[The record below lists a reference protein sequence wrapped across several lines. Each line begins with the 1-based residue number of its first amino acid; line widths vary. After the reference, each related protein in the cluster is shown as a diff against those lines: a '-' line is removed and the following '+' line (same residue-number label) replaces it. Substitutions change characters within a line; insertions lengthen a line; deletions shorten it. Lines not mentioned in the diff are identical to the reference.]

1 MSPPLIETRNLSKHF
16 GGVQA
21 VRNIDFSLAE
31 GELRCLIGPNG
42 AGKSTFFKLLTGQI
56 KPTGGAVL
64 FRGVDITKL
73 QAHEIARL
81 GIGIKTQVPSVFNG
95 LTARQNLWIA
105 AARHATRKEADAAV
119 DAQIER
125 LGLGRFADKPVGQLA
140 HGQRQWVELALVLC
154 GRPNLILLDEP
165 AAGMTEEERVQNHRD
180 HPRDQS
186 RAPAD
191 RGRARY
197 VVHPNDRAA
206 HHRIRPWH
214 HSDGRRRRSGVRQSG
229 RARRLSGQAGGGVIL
244 EINNLHAGYG
254 RIPVLSGINF
264 TVGAHEVI
272 GVLGH
277 NGMGKT
283 TLLKTLIGQVP
294 LTGGTIKFA
303 GADVGTIPSFRRA
316 RAGMGYVPQGRAI
329 FPNLTV
335 YENLRMGFIE
345 NGINSEENT
354 LNDVLARFPRLDSL
368 LDRQGAAL
376 SGGEQQILALARCLC
391 GQPKLLLLDEP
402 TEGIQPSIVEEILEI
417 LIGLHRHQ
425 GLAIVVVEQS
435 LDFIRRLSDRIL
447 LIEKGMI
454 MGEVLPD
461 ALKQST
467 ALGSFV
473 AAE

>member
-1 MSPPLIETRNLSKHF
+1 M
-16 GGVQA
+16 
-21 VRNIDFSLAE
+21 
-31 GELRCLIGPNG
+31 
-42 AGKSTFFKLLTGQI
+42 
-56 KPTGGAVL
+56 
-64 FRGVDITKL
+64 
-73 QAHEIARL
+73 
-81 GIGIKTQVPSVFNG
+81 
-95 LTARQNLWIA
+95 
-105 AARHATRKEADAAV
+105 
-119 DAQIER
+119 
-125 LGLGRFADKPVGQLA
+125 
-140 HGQRQWVELALVLC
+140 
-154 GRPNLILLDEP
+154 
-165 AAGMTEEERVQNHRD
+165 
-180 HPRDQS
+180 
-186 RAPAD
+186 
-191 RGRARY
+191 
-197 VVHPNDRAA
+197 
-206 HHRIRPWH
+206 
-214 HSDGRRRRSGVRQSG
+214 
-229 RARRLSGQAGGGVIL
+229 IL

-303 GADVGTIPSFRRA
+303 GADIGTIPSFRRA

-345 NGINSEENT
+345 NGITEENT
-354 LNDVLARFPRLDSL
+354 LNDVLARFPRLNSL

-447 LIEKGMI
+447 LIEKGTI